1 MSSSKGDESNL
12 KPPFKKSIQ
21 QIFSQVE
28 PELRKWGFGTGK
40 VNANVYAKLNDFMNV
55 HKVPSV
61 VVVYNENPYPVPLA
75 DLYRGS
81 QPLKEFCENLASSS
95 VVIEELSTEEKAES
109 FMNKYPKTM
118 RPRIWL
124 ITEKDTVAGMFS
136 SIASQFRGEID
147 FAFSKFNDDAIN
159 MIRVSL
165 KISEPSL
172 VFFKGSSTRIAF
184 DETFY
189 FRTKH
194 ARGNYSDQQAQ
205 VPRWN
210 HGEDQKV

>member
-1 MSSSKGDESNL
+1 
-12 KPPFKKSIQ
+12 
-21 QIFSQVE
+21 
-28 PELRKWGFGTGK
+28 
-40 VNANVYAKLNDFMNV
+40 MNI

-81 QPLKEFCENLASSS
+81 APLKEFCENLASSS

-109 FMNKYPKTM
+109 FMNQYPKTM

-147 FAFSKFNDDAIN
+147 FAFSKFNEDAIN

-172 VFFKGSSTRIAF
+172 VFFKGTLNPC
-184 DETFY
+184 
-189 FRTKH
+189 
-194 ARGNYSDQQAQ
+194 G
-205 VPRWN
+205 
-210 HGEDQKV
+210 